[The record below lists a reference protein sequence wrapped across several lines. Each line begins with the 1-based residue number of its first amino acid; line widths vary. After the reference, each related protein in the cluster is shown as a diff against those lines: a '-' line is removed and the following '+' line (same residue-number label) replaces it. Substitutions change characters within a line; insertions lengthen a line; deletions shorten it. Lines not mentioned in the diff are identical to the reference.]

1 MARLHSQGG
10 QGRMRYR
17 ERYDASRKC
26 EERTHAFQKPKVKA
40 IRKAL
45 LAFSALTPMLIL
57 ESQCTANFTA
67 NGLFGDTS
75 LAARRYLG

>member
-1 MARLHSQGG
+1 VARLHSQGG

-17 ERYDASRKC
+17 ETYDASRKC
-26 EERTHAFQKPKVKA
+26 EETHTFQKPKVKA